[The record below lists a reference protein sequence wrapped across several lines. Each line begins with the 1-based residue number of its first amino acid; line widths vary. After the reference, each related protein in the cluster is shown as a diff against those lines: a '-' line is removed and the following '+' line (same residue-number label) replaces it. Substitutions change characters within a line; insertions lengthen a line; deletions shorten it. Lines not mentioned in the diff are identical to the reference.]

1 MAINTNGRT
10 LHVEQL
16 IFEDGTVFENRYV
29 VFMGDFVLVS
39 GVDIEK
45 NEKPSLYNIKT
56 IDEMYHVEDM
66 KSIEARE
73 KSKAWVLH
81 GL

>member
-10 LHVEQL
+10 LHVEQI

-56 IDEMYHVEDM
+56 IDEMYRVEDM

>member
-1 MAINTNGRT
+1 MAINTNGRA
-10 LHVEQL
+10 LHVEE
-16 IFEDGTVFENRYV
+16 IAFEDGTTFKNRYV

-39 GVDIEK
+39 GADVEG
-45 NEKPSLYNIKT
+45 NEKPSMFNVRTIK
-56 IDEMYHVEDM
+56 ELYHVEDM